1 MLTFDAFKQ
10 GHAVS
15 LKDGYTIAL
24 ISKADLEDI
33 IEMLQNPKV
42 TEYLFFAPAPE
53 EMYRGYFGP
62 IIEGTEQ
69 AIANNEWPETITV
82 IIRDNDGKYMGM
94 CGLPAV
100 MFLSGNYEVG
110 FQFAEHAWGK
120 GLASSGCEFLLALA
134 FDELGAHK
142 VTADCYRANVG
153 SYKTMEKAGL
163 VEEGCQ
169 IAYFKTENGFDD
181 RLLYGITK
189 AQYDAKTVV

>member
-1 MLTFDAFKQ
+1 MPTFDTFKQ

-24 ISKADLEDI
+24 ISDGDLDDI
-33 IEMLQNPKV
+33 IEMLQNPNV

-53 EMYRGYFGP
+53 DMYRGYFGP
-62 IIEGTEQ
+62 IIEGTKV

-94 CGLPAV
+94 CGLPSV
-100 MFLSGNYEVG
+100 MFLTGNYEVG
-110 FQFAEHAWGK
+110 FQFAEHAWGR
-120 GLASSGCEFLLALA
+120 GLASRGCEFLLALA
-134 FDELGAHK
+134 FEELGAHK
-142 VTADCYRANVG
+142 VTADCYRSNVG

-163 VEEGCQ
+163 VKEGCQ
-169 IAYFKTENGFDD
+169 HDYFNTARGKDD

-189 AQYDAKTVV
+189 EQYSANKRF